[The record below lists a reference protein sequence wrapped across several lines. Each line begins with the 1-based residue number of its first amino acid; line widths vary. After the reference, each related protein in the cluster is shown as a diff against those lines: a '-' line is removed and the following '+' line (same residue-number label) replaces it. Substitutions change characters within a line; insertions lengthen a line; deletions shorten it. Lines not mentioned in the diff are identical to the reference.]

1 MSNKVKIKVIK
12 KGEAKIIEETAVAE
26 EKPEPNNVT
35 KMTSTV
41 SGWIDEFQQRRRE
54 ETETAREQFNS

>member
-1 MSNKVKIKVIK
+1 MNKREKIKVIK
-12 KGEAKIIEETAVAE
+12 KGEAKIIENPAVAE
-26 EKPEPNNVT
+26 EQPELNNVT

-41 SGWIDEFQQRRRE
+41 SGWIDEFHQRRRE

>member
-1 MSNKVKIKVIK
+1 MKNREKIKVIK
-12 KGEAKIIEETAVAE
+12 KGEMRIIEETAVAE
-26 EKPEPNNVT
+26 EQPELNNVT

-54 ETETAREQFNS
+54 ETESAREQFNS